1 MKNHHLIII
10 FSLCILQVTAQTT
23 KKVNAKI
30 DRVTVFLNQAQI
42 ESNFSVNVPAGS
54 SKIIIDDIANTIDP
68 NSIQVSGKGDLI
80 LLGVKFRSN
89 HLNTKATAKKD
100 SINKLKADIE
110 NLEML
115 LGVAANEEKMIMA
128 NANVKSEKDGILP
141 EELKEMI
148 DFFRTKLT
156 EVGVRKLQIL
166 RQIEPL
172 KDKKQRLELQLA
184 QDTNLSL
191 PLGEIE
197 LSVSASKATN
207 ANFDLTY
214 VAQNAGWNPNYD
226 LRIKDTK
233 SPVNIAYKANV
244 YQNTGIDWSN
254 VKLTLS
260 TTNPNMSGQ
269 KPEIYPQYLSFEM
282 PRPVYSRNAK
292 MEEGLTASAPISDE
306 GWAGANKT
314 SANITDMVQTALAV
328 NFMINMPYTIPT
340 GGNPEVVEIQ
350 NYKSEARYSN
360 MAAPKFDNASFLT
373 ATITDWEKLNLL
385 SGEANVYF
393 EEKFIGKTFIN
404 GANVKNELKISLG
417 RDARIIAERKEID
430 NIKTRKT
437 FGSNIKESFGYRT
450 TLRNTKSEAVT
461 VVVEDQ
467 IPISK
472 DSDIEVDIEEISG
485 AVIDKE
491 TGKLT
496 WEVIIEPAQTKE
508 ILIKYTVKYPKDKRV
523 NNL

>member
-10 FSLCILQVTAQTT
+10 FSLCFLQVTAQTT

-156 EVGVRKLQIL
+156 EVGVRKLQII

-172 KDKKQRLELQLA
+172 KDKKQKLELQLA
-184 QDTNLSL
+184 QDTNLNL

-197 LSVSASKATN
+197 LSVSASKAAN
-207 ANFDLTY
+207 VNFDLTY

-260 TTNPNMSGQ
+260 TTNPNVSGQ

-292 MEEGLTASAPISDE
+292 MEDKNISLSLEEVETLTTASLTE
-306 GWAGANKT
+306 
-314 SANITDMVQTALAV
+314 MVQTSLAV
-328 NFMINMPYTIPT
+328 NFMVNMPYTIPT

-350 NYKSEARYSN
+350 NYKSEAKYSN
-360 MAAPKFDNASFLT
+360 MAAPKLDNASFLT

-385 SGEANVYF
+385 TGEANVYF
-393 EEKFIGKTFIN
+393 EEKFIGKTYISE
-404 GANVKNELKISLG
+404 ANVKNELKISLG
-417 RDARIIAERKEID
+417 RDDRIITERKEID

-450 TLRNTKSEAVT
+450 TIRNTKSEAVT

-472 DSDIEVDIEEISG
+472 DSDIEVDIDEISG
-485 AVIDKE
+485 AVLDKE

-496 WEVIIEPAQTKE
+496 WEVVIEPAQTKE